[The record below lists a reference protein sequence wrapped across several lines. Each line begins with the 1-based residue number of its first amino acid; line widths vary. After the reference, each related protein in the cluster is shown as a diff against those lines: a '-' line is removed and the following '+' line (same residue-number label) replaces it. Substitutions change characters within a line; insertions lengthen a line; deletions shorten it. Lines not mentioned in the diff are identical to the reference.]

1 MVSTEDSDQ
10 LGYRRRNTQP
20 VKAKLNKYLLRSN
33 DPCPT
38 FLADRHPTLLSCI
51 VDTTFGANINYFR
64 LGITRRSSVY
74 YHHHH
79 QRCLRVNEKS
89 DGTYLVWE
97 VIYPSSFLRRS
108 LENVYWHS
116 VSQHRGGHECL
127 QMMLVINLFFRVD
140 LMLCSC
146 CDHVRWVRWYM
157 SDTHIFAKSV
167 PPTPQR
173 FECAWSNY
181 VSTDIGLRANYLFR
195 STVPYILAMCQM
207 AHWRS
212 FMQGLA

>member
-20 VKAKLNKYLLRSN
+20 VKAKLIKYLLRSN
-33 DPCPT
+33 DLCLT

-74 YHHHH
+74 YHHH

-97 VIYPSSFLRRS
+97 VIYPSCFLRRS
-108 LENVYWHS
+108 PENAYWHS
-116 VSQHRGGHECL
+116 VSQHRGEHECL
-127 QMMLVINLFFRVD
+127 QMMLVIEFRVD
-140 LMLCSC
+140 LVTATMRSC
-146 CDHVRWVRWYM
+146 LFLARVMIM
-157 SDTHIFAKSV
+157 SDECDDIMWVQIGETWLPFSV
-167 PPTPQR
+167 HS
-173 FECAWSNY
+173 AL
-181 VSTDIGLRANYLFR
+181 I
-195 STVPYILAMCQM
+195 I
-207 AHWRS
+207 
-212 FMQGLA
+212 